1 METLDIREVVNKNLI
16 VTGLKGNDKEAVIRE
31 LTKCLHDQDY
41 LSDEETFVADVLAR
55 EAEGI
60 TGLGNGIAIPH
71 GKSEGVKVTTIAVGT
86 TQQPI
91 EWESLDDQP
100 VNVIILFAV
109 KKTDETTTH
118 IKLLQKVA
126 ILLADE
132 ALLENLRQA
141 TTSDEIFNLLT
152 AEENEV

>member
-1 METLDIREVVNKNLI
+1 MKTLDIREVVNKDLI
-16 VTGLKGNDKEAVIRE
+16 LTEIEGKSKEEVIRS
-31 LTKCLHDQDY
+31 LTACLAKQGY
-41 LSDEETFVADVLAR
+41 LSDEDEFVKDVLAR
-55 EAEGI
+55 EKEGM

-71 GKSEGVKVTTIAVGT
+71 GKSEGVKVTTIAVGKT
-86 TQQPI
+86 KNPI
-91 EWESLDDQP
+91 KWESLDNQP

-132 ALLENLRQA
+132 ELLVDLRKA
-141 TTSDEIFNLLT
+141 SSNEEIFNILT
-152 AEENEV
+152 REEQ